1 MRAVLLWFIFISS
14 IGSAQENFLV
24 LTRGETIF
32 ADEIRYRTEILKE
45 TGFKTDHGFFCTNE
59 IAAVKNQNGYFIN
72 VSNLKNGEEHWAFR
86 FEKSPISL
94 FEEVDMRVYGTVLP
108 GYNKSRNPQ
117 KGLASGQKID
127 YYTNEEGVAKKV
139 NYGNLRLD
147 LADNSVAM
155 GHLKRSRTYQW
166 CQVGLQ
172 LTGAGLFTS
181 GFVGLG
187 ESAFRF
193 TPAMLLGVLMGGGS
207 FLLTEPVRDTR
218 WMAIDVY
225 NKSATSL

>member
-1 MRAVLLWFIFISS
+1 MRAVLLWFIFMPFIAAS
-14 IGSAQENFLV
+14 QDNFV
-24 LTRGETIF
+24 LLSRGESIF
-32 ADEIRYRTEILKE
+32 VKDIQYRSKILKE
-45 TGFKTDHGFFCTNE
+45 TGFKTNVGFFCTNE

-72 VSNLKNGEEHWAFR
+72 VSDLKKGEEHWAFR
-86 FEKSPISL
+86 FQKTPISL
-94 FEEVDMRVYGTVLP
+94 FEEVDMKVYGAALP
-108 GYNKSRNPQ
+108 GFNRSRKPQ
-117 KGLASGQKID
+117 KGLASGQRID
-127 YYTNEEGVAKKV
+127 FYTNEEGIANRV
-139 NYGNLRLD
+139 NYTNLRLD
-147 LADNSVAM
+147 LASNAEAI

-172 LTGAGLFTS
+172 LSGAGLFTS

-207 FLLTEPVRDTR
+207 FLLVEPIRDAR